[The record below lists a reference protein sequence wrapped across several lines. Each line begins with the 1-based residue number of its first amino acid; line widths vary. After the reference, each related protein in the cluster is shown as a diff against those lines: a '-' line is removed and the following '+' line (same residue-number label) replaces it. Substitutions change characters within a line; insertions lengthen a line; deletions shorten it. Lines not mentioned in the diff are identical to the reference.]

1 VSNDGANF
9 QSDAAVPILRDPVVT
24 SVVATLSDV
33 SLVIGQDGK
42 VRAAVAKP
50 DSSFSGFTKGWV
62 GKDFTSLLDGDST
75 ERFRARCADLA
86 SRAENGDPSPFRWV
100 ELVHKGIGSNGVPVR
115 YAMHWVSQSEEVLL
129 LGQDQRPVMEMQQQ
143 LMNAQIALEQDYES
157 QRELDTRYRLLMDFT
172 SDAVALV
179 SATTGNIVDLNHNA
193 ASLFG
198 TSRADLL
205 DTPFAERFSGRR
217 RGELMSALS
226 SPLAVDTP
234 GPIEVELKVS
244 QQHLLLSSKL
254 FRAAGE
260 QLIFVRMS
268 DPEMGSVADGKLVA
282 NLRQLFYRGPDAMVF
297 TDRDGNILSANETFL
312 NLTDVSNPSA
322 VQGRSVADFLA
333 RGVVDLKVLLEN
345 AQRAGQLRMYSTKLK
360 TDFDAT
366 VAVEISATWLDDRL
380 SPVMALVIRNASS
393 AAARRGDGGAQDA
406 DMRGVMELVG
416 SSTLK
421 DIVAETTN
429 VIEKICIETAIELT
443 RNNRVAAAE
452 MLGLSRQSLYVKL
465 RKYDMLSR
473 DED

>member
-1 VSNDGANF
+1 MSNDGANF
-9 QSDAAVPILRDPVVT
+9 QSDGAVPILRDPVVT
-24 SVVATLSDV
+24 SVVATLSDI
-33 SLVIGQDGK
+33 SLVVGQDGK

-50 DSSFSGFTKGWV
+50 ESGFANVLKGWI
-62 GKDFTSLLDGDST
+62 GQPFSAALDDESRT
-75 ERFRARCADLA
+75 KFEARCAELSKRSEA
-86 SRAENGDPSPFRWV
+86 GEASPFRWV
-100 ELVHKGIGSNGVPVR
+100 ELVHRGMGSGGVPVR
-115 YAMHWVSQSEEVLL
+115 YAMHWVSQSDEVLL
-129 LGQDQRPVMEMQQQ
+129 LGQDQRPIMEMQQQ
-143 LMNAQIALEQDYES
+143 LMNAQIALEQDYEA

-179 SATTGNIVDLNHNA
+179 SATTGDVVDINHYA

-198 TSRADLL
+198 TSRAELL
-205 DTPFAERFSGRR
+205 DKPFAERFTGRR

-226 SPLAVDTP
+226 APLTVDTP
-234 GPIEVELKVS
+234 GPIEVEVKAS
-244 QQHLLLSSKL
+244 GQNLLLTAKL

-260 QLIFVRMS
+260 QLVFVRLS
-268 DPEMGSVADGKLVA
+268 DPDMGSIADGKLVA

-297 TDRDGNILSANETFL
+297 TDRNGNILTANETFL
-312 NLTDVSNPSA
+312 NLTDVSNPGA

-333 RGVVDLKVLLEN
+333 RGVVDLKVLLDN
-345 AQRAGQLRMYSTKLK
+345 AQRAGHLRMYATKLK
-360 TDFDAT
+360 TDFDAM
-366 VAVEISATWLDDRL
+366 VPAEISATWLDDRL
-380 SPVMALVIRNASS
+380 SPVLALVIRNASS
-393 AAARRGDGGAQDA
+393 AAVGRGEAGAHDA

-416 SSTLK
+416 STTLK

>member
-1 VSNDGANF
+1 MSNDGANF
-9 QSDAAVPILRDPVVT
+9 QSDGAVPILRDPVVT

-33 SLVIGQDGK
+33 SLVIAQDGK

-50 DSSFSGFTKGWV
+50 ESGFSGVVKGWIGQDFTKV
-62 GKDFTSLLDGDST
+62 LDGDSG
-75 ERFRARCADLA
+75 ERFRARCEDLA
-86 SRAENGDPSPFRWV
+86 NRAKSGDASPFRWV
-100 ELVHKGIGSNGVPVR
+100 ELVHKGVGGGGVPVR
-115 YAMHWVSQSEEVLL
+115 YAMHLVSQSDEVLL

-143 LMNAQIALEQDYES
+143 LMNAQIALEQDYEA

-179 SATTGNIVDLNHNA
+179 SATTGTIVDLNHNA
-193 ASLFG
+193 ASVFG
-198 TSRADLL
+198 TPRAELL
-205 DTPFAERFSGRR
+205 ETPFAERFTGRR
-217 RGELMSALS
+217 RGELLSALS
-226 SPLAVDTP
+226 SPLAVDSP
-234 GPIEVELKVS
+234 SPIEVELKAS
-244 QQHLLLSSKL
+244 QRQILLSSKL

-268 DPEMGSVADGKLVA
+268 DPELGSVADGKLVA

-333 RGVVDLKVLLEN
+333 RGVVDLKVLLDN
-345 AQRAGQLRMYSTKLK
+345 AQRAGQLRMYATKLK

-366 VAVEISATWLDDRL
+366 VAAEISATWLDDRL
-380 SPVMALVIRNASS
+380 TPVLALVIRNASS
-393 AAARRGDGGAQDA
+393 AAARRGEAGAQDA